1 MDEKRTV
8 NEEIEESLR
17 ICEELLNDNP
27 DFIPERPDFDLEDI
41 LEKEPEVKTE
51 PVSVEKEVP
60 EKQQEV
66 KVEPV
71 PVKKEIPEKG
81 QEVKVKPVPVRK
93 EVPEKGQPEEI
104 PEEQKTG
111 KRRKSRTLI
120 SVLVCVVIAV
130 VASILITKFVANHTT
145 VEGSSMEPCLK
156 NGDELIVEKLS
167 YLSGEPE
174 RFDVIVFEYSEDV
187 NYIKR
192 IIGLPGES
200 VRIEEGKIY
209 INDRPVFDVHGK
221 GEMTDAGIAE
231 ETVELGSDEY
241 FVLGDNREASKD
253 SRDKDVGLIKA
264 DKIIGK
270 AWLRVMPFD
279 TFGIIE

>member
-27 DFIPERPDFDLEDI
+27 DFIPERPDFDFEDI
-41 LEKEPEVKTE
+41 LEKEPEVKAE
-51 PVSVEKEVP
+51 PIPVKKEVP
-60 EKQQEV
+60 EKEPEV

-71 PVKKEIPEKG
+71 PV
-81 QEVKVKPVPVRK
+81 RK
-93 EVPEKGQPEEI
+93 EEAEKE
-104 PEEQKTG
+104 PEEQKTKKKSG
-111 KRRKSRTLI
+111 SRTLI
-120 SVLVCVVIAV
+120 YVLICVIIAV
-130 VASILITKFVANHTT
+130 AASILITKFVANHTT

-167 YLSGEPE
+167 YLRGEPE
-174 RFDVIVFEYSEDV
+174 RFDVIVFEYSEDI

-221 GEMTDAGIAE
+221 GEMNDAGIAE
-231 ETVELGSDEY
+231 DTVELGSDEY